1 MIVTSNIARL
11 TDSYVT
17 TTVEHNFGIPRLNTV
32 GQVDSNLNVI
42 EQVTVSIGSSVT
54 FDYTYETTDM
64 EGVKS
69 SVTESRTESTS
80 SQFFVSLNTS
90 GISTFQA
97 YDDLEEDT
105 VLQWAFDADSE
116 GQKAKHMDAN
126 ETIVLTAKDKLL
138 NPLNYKKGSPVTP
151 WKKRADEA
159 SLNRRMITE
168 PLKSVEEEKEES

>member
-1 MIVTSNIARL
+1 MIVTSN
-11 TDSYVT
+11 
-17 TTVEHNFGIPRLNTV
+17 TVEHNFSIPHLTTV
-32 GQVDSNLNVI
+32 GQVDSNLDVI

-54 FDYTYETTDM
+54 FDYTFETTDFDT
-64 EGVKS
+64 GVKS

-80 SQFFVSLNTS
+80 SQIFVSLSTS

-116 GQKAKHMDAN
+116 GQKAKHMAAN

-138 NPLNYKKGSPVTP
+138 NPLLYKKDSPVTP
-151 WKKRADEA
+151 WRRRADEA
-159 SLNRRMITE
+159 SVSE
-168 PLKSVEEEKEES
+168 

>member
-1 MIVTSNIARL
+1 MIVTSN
-11 TDSYVT
+11 
-17 TTVEHNFGIPRLNTV
+17 TVEHNFGIPRLNTI

-126 ETIVLTAKDKLL
+126 ETIVLTAKDKFL

-151 WKKRADEA
+151 WRKRADEA
-159 SLNRRMITE
+159 SVSE
-168 PLKSVEEEKEES
+168 DEELD

>member
-1 MIVTSNIARL
+1 MIVTSN
-11 TDSYVT
+11 
-17 TTVEHNFGIPRLNTV
+17 TVEHNFGIPRLNTV

-138 NPLNYKKGSPVTP
+138 NPLNYKKDSPVTP
-151 WKKRADEA
+151 WRKRADEA
-159 SLNRRMITE
+159 SVNGR
-168 PLKSVEEEKEES
+168 

>member
-1 MIVTSNIARL
+1 MIVTSN
-11 TDSYVT
+11 
-17 TTVEHNFGIPRLNTV
+17 TVEHNFGIPRLNTV

-80 SQFFVSLNTS
+80 SHFFVSLNTS

-116 GQKAKHMDAN
+116 GQKAKHMAAN

-138 NPLNYKKGSPVTP
+138 NPLNYKKDSPVTP
-151 WKKRADEA
+151 WRKRADEA
-159 SLNRRMITE
+159 SVSE
-168 PLKSVEEEKEES
+168 DEELD

>member
-1 MIVTSNIARL
+1 MIVTSN
-11 TDSYVT
+11 
-17 TTVEHNFGIPRLNTV
+17 TVEHNFGIPRLNTV

-80 SQFFVSLNTS
+80 SHFFVSLNTS

-126 ETIVLTAKDKLL
+126 ETIVLTAKDKFL
-138 NPLNYKKGSPVTP
+138 NPLNYKKDSPVTP
-151 WKKRADEA
+151 WRKRADEA
-159 SLNRRMITE
+159 SVS
-168 PLKSVEEEKEES
+168 KDEELD

>member
-1 MIVTSNIARL
+1 MIVTSN
-11 TDSYVT
+11 
-17 TTVEHNFGIPRLNTV
+17 TVEHNFGIPRLNTV

-116 GQKAKHMDAN
+116 GQKAKHMDVN

-138 NPLNYKKGSPVTP
+138 NPLNYKKDSPVTP
-151 WKKRADEA
+151 WRKRADEA
-159 SLNRRMITE
+159 SL
-168 PLKSVEEEKEES
+168 ESS

>member
-1 MIVTSNIARL
+1 MIVTSN
-11 TDSYVT
+11 
-17 TTVEHNFGIPRLNTV
+17 TVEHNFGIPSLNTI

-138 NPLNYKKGSPVTP
+138 NPLNYKKDSPVTP
-151 WKKRADEA
+151 WRKRADEA
-159 SLNRRMITE
+159 SVNGR
-168 PLKSVEEEKEES
+168 